1 MAVLTSLIVK
11 RNSGNENL
19 GGTSS
24 SQSSGG
30 DIGKLIGTLFLSRE
44 IAHREHLKTRS
55 FADHMALDAFYNGI
69 IEIAD
74 SITEAY
80 QGRNGIIDIPFV
92 PNNYSGAT
100 IEMIQSLLDEVENM
114 RYDAVDQGDTAIQ
127 NLIDEAVAL
136 FLSTLYKLKNLK

>member
-11 RNSGNENL
+11 RTSGNDSL
-19 GGTSS
+19 GSS
-24 SQSSGG
+24 SSGNA
-30 DIGKLIGTLFLSRE
+30 IGQLIGTLFLSRE

-55 FADHMALDAFYNGI
+55 FADHMALNTFYDGI
-69 IEIAD
+69 IETAD

-80 QGRNGIIDIPFV
+80 QGRREVIEIPFV
-92 PNNYSGAT
+92 PNNYSGST
-100 IEMIQSLLDEVENM
+100 VDLLQSLLDDVENL
-114 RYDAVDQGDTAIQ
+114 RYDAVDREDTAIQ